1 MIYMIDIGSNTIR
14 FNVYEETKDKRSRWK
29 EVFLKKNVAGLASYV
44 EDGVLTKDGIK
55 KLIKVLKKQEKLF
68 RFLKGDELHV
78 FATASLRNIKN
89 SREAIQAVE
98 EETGLTI
105 RLFSA
110 EEESKLGYRGWKQ
123 ALDIKSGA
131 SIDIGGGSTELV
143 TFNSGGICAI
153 YPIEEGCLSL
163 YRRFVSEVFPTAEE
177 VKALEAWVSRLCP
190 YAEMEI
196 EGDTLVGI
204 GGTVRA
210 LGNMLQEL
218 NAKEDNT
225 SYTLAELEDLQARLL
240 ARDQKALRTLLQVVP
255 ERVHS
260 ITPGLL
266 LLRCQMQHLGMEY
279 VQVSKYGV
287 REGYAE
293 YLQTE
298 GSNGT
303 PI

>member
-14 FNVYEETKDKRSRWK
+14 FNVYEETKDKRGRWK
-29 EVFLKKNVAGLASYV
+29 EVFSKKNVAGLASYV
-44 EDGVLTKDGIK
+44 EDDVLTQEGIK

-78 FATASLRNIKN
+78 FATASLRNIRN
-89 SREAIQAVE
+89 SREAIQVVQ

-123 ALDIKSGA
+123 ALDIKAGA

-177 VKALEAWVSRLCP
+177 IKTLEAWVSRLCP

-196 EGDTLVGI
+196 EGNTLVGI

-210 LGNMLQEL
+210 LGNLLQEL

-225 SYTLAELEDLQARLL
+225 SYTLAELEDLRERLL

-279 VQVSKYGV
+279 VQVSQYGV

-298 GSNGT
+298 GFHGA